1 MQRIALTLLLITATA
16 SVNAA
21 ELVREFKG
29 TGNATTASFEV
40 EGPWLLDWR
49 LESPKWQT
57 DSRAS
62 RFSALEITLVEATT
76 GRHVG
81 RVTWTQSVGDGLRL
95 FDFSGRYAL
104 KVSTT
109 HARWTV
115 RVEQLTREEAELYTP
130 KETP

>member
-1 MQRIALTLLLITATA
+1 MRRIAITLLLIGVAGSA
-16 SVNAA
+16 NAA

-29 TGNATTASFEV
+29 TGNTTTASFAV

-49 LESPKWQT
+49 LESPAWQT

-62 RFSALEITLVEATT
+62 RFSALEITLVEANT

-81 RVTWTQSVGDGLRL
+81 RVKYTKRVGNGLRL
-95 FDFSGRYAL
+95 FESSGRYQL
-104 KVSTT
+104 KISTT

-115 RVEQLTREEAELYTP
+115 RIEQLTEEEAELYTP
-130 KETP
+130 K

>member
-1 MQRIALTLLLITATA
+1 MYRIALTLLLILFTA
-16 SVNAA
+16 SVNAG

-29 TGNATTASFEV
+29 TGNTTTASFEV
-40 EGPWLLDWR
+40 EGPWLVDWR

-62 RFSALEITLVEATT
+62 RFSALEITLVEANT

-81 RVTWTQSVGDGLRL
+81 RVAWTQSVGDGLRL
-95 FDFSGRYAL
+95 FDLTGRYAL

-109 HARWTV
+109 HARWTI
-115 RVEQLTREEAELYTP
+115 RIEQLTDEEAKLYTP
-130 KETP
+130 KDP

>member
-1 MQRIALTLLLITATA
+1 MERIALTLLLTLFAATA
-16 SVNAA
+16 NAG

-29 TGNATTASFEV
+29 TGDTTTASFEV

-62 RFSALEITLVEATT
+62 RFSALEITLVEANT

-81 RVTWTQSVGDGLRL
+81 RVKWTQSVGDGLRL

-104 KVSTT
+104 KISTT

-115 RVEQLTREEAELYTP
+115 RIEQLTKEEAKLYTP
-130 KETP
+130 RER

>member
-1 MQRIALTLLLITATA
+1 MQRIALTLLLILLTGSA
-16 SVNAA
+16 NAA

-29 TGNATTASFEV
+29 TGNSTTMSFEV

-49 LESPKWQT
+49 LESPSWQT

-62 RFSALEITLVEATT
+62 RFSALEITLVEAST

-81 RVTWTQSVGDGLRL
+81 RVKYTKSVGNGLRL
-95 FDFSGRYAL
+95 FDFDGRYQL
-104 KVSTT
+104 KISTT

-115 RVEQLTREEAELYTP
+115 RIEQLTEEEAELYTP
-130 KETP
+130 K